1 MLKKIS
7 QKTAELGVLMAV
19 MKRSYGRRIP
29 RLMRIKEAVDNG
41 EKLTDY
47 QINFLSK
54 ALRDAAGMEPH
65 FNRHPEL
72 QAIATKT
79 VSLYHDI
86 TEQALENEQAGAG
99 APGSRATASQTARD
113 RKPKA

>member
-7 QKTAELGVLMAV
+7 EKTAELGVLMAV

-29 RLMRIKEAVDNG
+29 RLMRIKEAVDSG

-54 ALRDAAGMEPH
+54 ALRDAAGMEPL

-72 QAIATKT
+72 QDIATKT

-86 TEQALENEQAGAG
+86 TKQALENEQAG

>member
-19 MKRSYGRRIP
+19 MNRSYRRRIP
-29 RLMRIKEAVDNG
+29 RLMRIKEAVDSG

-47 QINFLSK
+47 QINFLSR
-54 ALRDAAGMEPH
+54 ALKDAASMEPY

-72 QAIATKT
+72 QDIATR
-79 VSLYHDI
+79 VVGLYHDI
-86 TEQALENEQAGAG
+86 TEQALENEQAS
-99 APGSRATASQTARD
+99 APGSSTIAAQTARD
-113 RKPKA
+113 LKPKA